1 MQNGEGG
8 SYRRSLMQC
17 WVLVAGLGNQVIQV
31 RDGNMS
37 EKRFV
42 PVLLVIALLA
52 AVGGVAANS
61 GGDG

>member
-1 MQNGEGG
+1 M
-8 SYRRSLMQC
+8 
-17 WVLVAGLGNQVIQV
+17 GNQVIQV